1 MDTIYFAAFCIFVFA
16 IVVWGYKF
24 DDYEEF
30 NKGLGNKKF
39 SVTPKKSDE
48 EEPETEVEPDVPEE
62 DDLPRGN
69 LL

>member
-1 MDTIYFAAFCIFVFA
+1 MDTIYFAAFCVFIFL

-30 NKGLGNKKF
+30 NKDLGNKKF
-39 SVTPKKSDE
+39 TMSPKKDPE
-48 EEPETEVEPDVPEE
+48 EKSMDVTSEPEPEE

>member
-1 MDTIYFAAFCIFVFA
+1 MDTLYFVGFCVFIFV
-16 IVVWGYKF
+16 IVAWGYKF

-30 NKGLGNKKF
+30 NDELGNKKF
-39 SVTPKKSDE
+39 TIKRKAKMEQVEEREDASETSD
-48 EEPETEVEPDVPEE
+48 D

>member
-1 MDTIYFAAFCIFVFA
+1 MMTLYFAGFCIFIFL

-30 NKGLGNKKF
+30 NRDLGKKKF
-39 SVTPKKSDE
+39 SLTKSVDETVTEDDE
-48 EEPETEVEPDVPEE
+48 VSADVGKE

>member
-1 MDTIYFAAFCIFVFA
+1 MDTIYFAAFCIFIFL
-16 IVVWGYKF
+16 IVAWGYKF

-30 NKGLGNKKF
+30 NKDLGSKKF
-39 SVTPKKSDE
+39 SVTPKKPNNE
-48 EEPETEVEPDVPEE
+48 KPETDIETKDDEE

>member
-1 MDTIYFAAFCIFVFA
+1 MDTLYFVAFCVFIFV
-16 IVVWGYKF
+16 IVAWGYKF

-30 NKGLGNKKF
+30 NDQLGNKKF
-39 SVTPKKSDE
+39 SIKPKAKAEQAVDE
-48 EEPETEVEPDVPEE
+48 EEVIETPDD

>member
-1 MDTIYFAAFCIFVFA
+1 MDTLYFVAFCVFIFV
-16 IVVWGYKF
+16 IVAWGYKF

-30 NKGLGNKKF
+30 NDQLGNKKF
-39 SVTPKKSDE
+39 SIKPKAKIEQVE
-48 EEPETEVEPDVPEE
+48 EEDAPEPPDD

>member
-1 MDTIYFAAFCIFVFA
+1 MDTIYFAAFCVFIFL

-30 NKGLGNKKF
+30 NNDLGSKKF
-39 SVTPKKSDE
+39 SVGPKKGPE
-48 EEPETEVEPDVPEE
+48 EENVEEVVAPEPED

>member
-1 MDTIYFAAFCIFVFA
+1 MDTIYFAAFCIFIFL

-30 NKGLGNKKF
+30 NKDLGKKKF
-39 SVTPKKSDE
+39 SVTPKKVEE
-48 EEPETEVEPDVPEE
+48 EEPVADIEPNVPEE